1 MGKIRSI
8 ILRKDRTKDTLKISS
23 DSESFKYKKGIYN
36 VDIEAVNNANP
47 AMVPELVFFE
57 DIPSPIGSKSS
68 PVKLLDKQI
77 IMSVIDAASHPRG
90 MALEIIA
97 DYLRNPAKLILLAFA
112 AAILIA
118 VLQGVFV

>member
-1 MGKIRSI
+1 MGKIRCV
-8 ILRKDRTKDTLKISS
+8 ILRKDRTKDTLKVSS

-57 DIPSPIGSKSS
+57 DVPSPIGSKSS

-77 IMSVIDAASHPRG
+77 IMDFIKTASHPRG

-118 VLQGVFV
+118 VLQGVFT